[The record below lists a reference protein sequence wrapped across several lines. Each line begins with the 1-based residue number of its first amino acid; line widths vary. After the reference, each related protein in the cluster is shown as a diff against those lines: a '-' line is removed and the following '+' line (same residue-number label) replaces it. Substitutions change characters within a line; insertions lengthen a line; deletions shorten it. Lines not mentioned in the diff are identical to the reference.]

1 MLSLNSFTNFYQ
13 FYYADYAEIYQYCQ
27 FRLDN
32 EQVSLFGHWQR
43 KTKPTLS
50 ELTCSHLCYF
60 VVVKKRHCKTWL
72 LIAIFFLQNN
82 TEEVSLAL
90 CQRLYQHREILYYAL
105 TTIDV
110 NLFRFLL
117 IQQVKP
123 HLQ

>member
-50 ELTCSHLCYF
+50 ELTWSHSCYF
-60 VVVKKRHCKTWL
+60 VVVKKTLQNMASYCN
-72 LIAIFFLQNN
+72 IFLQNN
-82 TEEVSLAL
+82 TEEVSLAS
-90 CQRLYQHREILYYAL
+90 CQRLYQHGKILHYAL
-105 TTIDV
+105 TTVDV
-110 NLFRFLL
+110 NLF
-117 IQQVKP
+117 
-123 HLQ
+123 